1 MFIRLRTARPDDW
14 SGKLTDL
21 AVTLVALLT
30 VIIVLLVRLPESW
43 VALAAGRGW
52 LVRMRSWP
60 CSRGGCSCGWTT
72 LLRVLLPRT
81 PYLFG
86 RTLTIRA
93 RGRRVP
99 LPVREIQAIHVET
112 RPPDEHET
120 FVVELRSGEHHDLCP
135 VHWQGAGPDVPPH
148 RPRSGLALSGS
159 LREHRQGD
167 LRGARVRGR
176 AIDAMGRALE
186 VGRSP
191 RRCWRPSAAGCDRR
205 RGTRC
210 SGPGP
215 SRGGPSGTCA

>member
-21 AVTLVALLT
+21 AVTVVALLT
-30 VIIVLLVRLPESW
+30 VIVVLLVRLPESW

-52 LVRMRSWP
+52 LVRLVLAGLAWWLFMW
-60 CSRGGCSCGWTT
+60 
-72 LLRVLLPRT
+72 LDNALRVLLPRT

-112 RPPDEHET
+112 RPPDESET

-135 VHWQGAGPDVPPH
+135 VHWQGAG
-148 RPRSGLALSGS
+148 RMYRRIA
-159 LREHRQGD
+159 RA
-167 LRGARVRGR
+167 RGFR
-176 AIDAMGRALE
+176 
-186 VGRSP
+186 
-191 RRCWRPSAAGCDRR
+191 
-205 RGTRC
+205 
-210 SGPGP
+210 
-215 SRGGPSGTCA
+215 

>member
-14 SGKLTDL
+14 TGKLTDL

-52 LVRMRSWP
+52 LVRVLLALLAWWLFMWLDN
-60 CSRGGCSCGWTT
+60 

-112 RPPDEHET
+112 RPPDERET

-135 VHWQGAGPDVPPH
+135 VHWQGAG
-148 RPRSGLALSGS
+148 RMYRRIARAQGL
-159 LREHRQGD
+159 R
-167 LRGARVRGR
+167 
-176 AIDAMGRALE
+176 
-186 VGRSP
+186 
-191 RRCWRPSAAGCDRR
+191 
-205 RGTRC
+205 
-210 SGPGP
+210 
-215 SRGGPSGTCA
+215 